1 MVPSA
6 FNALFLCSWFESL
19 CLKTWKRREM
29 MELSGMKRTVFHTKQ
44 SAGSVME
51 NLELKLVLDE
61 NYDSSDK
68 HFDYQLLCD

>member
-1 MVPSA
+1 
-6 FNALFLCSWFESL
+6 
-19 CLKTWKRREM
+19 
-29 MELSGMKRTVFHTKQ
+29 MKRTVFHTKQ